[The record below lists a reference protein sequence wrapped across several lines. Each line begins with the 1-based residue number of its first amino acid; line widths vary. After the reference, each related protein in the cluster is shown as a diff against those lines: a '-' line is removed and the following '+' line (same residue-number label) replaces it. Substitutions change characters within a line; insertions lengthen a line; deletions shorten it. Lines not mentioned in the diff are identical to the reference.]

1 MEFEKKLEVV
11 VKIVGHLERYI
22 SGDQNELNLKLK
34 AGSRIID
41 IFQVLDIPAE
51 EIEFIMILVNGRQAS
66 KETVL
71 KSGDRI
77 SLLTLADGG

>member
-1 MEFEKKLEVV
+1 MEAENKIEVV

-22 SGDQNELNLKLK
+22 SEDQNQLSLQLGVDSRVIDLFKKLE
-34 AGSRIID
+34 
-41 IFQVLDIPAE
+41 IPE
-51 EIEFIMILVNGRQAS
+51 KEIKYIMILVNGQPAN
-66 KETVL
+66 KETAL